1 MIMTGP
7 TPSSNNM
14 KNKTTAQDLHNI
26 HQFLHVSEGLKKLLR
41 HSWLSGGRQESVAE
55 HTWRMS
61 LMAITLHSKIESKVD
76 LGHVLEMITVHD
88 LAEIVA
94 TDLHAFKDVPK
105 NKHELE
111 EKGLKEVVKDL
122 DEPTQS
128 KIIALWQEFEDRKT
142 DEAKFAVAL
151 DKLEVLIQH
160 NEAGSN
166 TWDEVEYPFNFIYGY
181 DKVDHS
187 DVLTIFRDLILME
200 TVELVENEIK

>member
-1 MIMTGP
+1 MV
-7 TPSSNNM
+7 S
-14 KNKTTAQDLHNI
+14 DLNGI
-26 HQFLHVSEGLKKLLR
+26 HEFLHTAEGLKKLLR
-41 HSWLSGGRQESVAE
+41 HSWLSDGRQESVAE

-61 LMAITLHSKIESKVD
+61 LMAITLHSKIESKVN

-94 TDLHAFKDVPK
+94 SDFHAFKEVPK

-111 EKGLKEVVKDL
+111 EVGLKEVVEKL
-122 DEPTQS
+122 DQPTQA
-128 KIIALWQEFEDRKT
+128 KIISLWQEFEERKT
-142 DEAKFAVAL
+142 DDAKFANAL

-160 NEAGSN
+160 NEAGSQ
-166 TWDEVEYPFNFIYGY
+166 TWEEAEYPFNYIYGY

-200 TVELVENEIK
+200 TVEHIEDEIK

>member
-1 MIMTGP
+1 MV
-7 TPSSNNM
+7 S
-14 KNKTTAQDLHNI
+14 DLRGI
-26 HQFLHVSEGLKKLLR
+26 HEFLHTAEGLKKLLR

-61 LMAITLHSKIESKVD
+61 LMAITLHSKIESKSN
-76 LGHVLEMITVHD
+76 LGRVLEMITVHD

-94 TDLHAFKDVPK
+94 TDYHAFKEVPK

-111 EKGLKEVVKDL
+111 EAGLKEVVKKLDL
-122 DEPTQS
+122 LTQT
-128 KIIALWQEFEDRKT
+128 KIISLWQEFEERKT
-142 DEAKFAVAL
+142 EEAKFAQAL

-160 NEAGSN
+160 NEAGTT
-166 TWDEVEYPFNFIYGY
+166 TWEEAEYPFNYIYGY

-200 TVELVENEIK
+200 TVELIDNEIK

>member
-1 MIMTGP
+1 
-7 TPSSNNM
+7 M
-14 KNKTTAQDLHNI
+14 KNNTTTVSDLSGI
-26 HQFLHVSEGLKKLLR
+26 HEFLHTAEGLKKLLR
-41 HSWLSGGRQESVAE
+41 HSWLSGGSQESVAE

-61 LMAITLHSKIESKVD
+61 LMAIALHSKIESKVD

-94 TDLHAFKDVPK
+94 TDYHAFKEVPK

-111 EKGLKEVVKDL
+111 EDGLMEVLKKL
-122 DEPTQS
+122 DQPTQE
-128 KIIALWQEFEDRKT
+128 KIISLWMEFEERKT
-142 DEAKFAVAL
+142 DEAKFAQAL

-160 NEAGSN
+160 NEAGSD
-166 TWDEVEYPFNFIYGY
+166 TWDEVEYPFNYVYGY

-200 TVELVENEIK
+200 TVELIENEIK